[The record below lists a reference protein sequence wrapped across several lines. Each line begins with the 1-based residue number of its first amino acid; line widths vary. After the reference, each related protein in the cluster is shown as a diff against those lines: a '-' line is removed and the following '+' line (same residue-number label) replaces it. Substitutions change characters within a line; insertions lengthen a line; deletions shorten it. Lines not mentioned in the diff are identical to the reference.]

1 MIKIMAKDIPDY
13 MRGFDLDEDYGITA
27 VSSAPKTEVKPS
39 VDKKDI
45 ESLGQQTS
53 LEISKVKS
61 DVQSIKSMMN
71 EVMQIVAEKDSITKE
86 VQSADITNRFKAI
99 EKVIIPFLYNLQ
111 KTDEPYIHWPNRGP
125 IIKAQIE
132 KLLKLTRG

>member
-1 MIKIMAKDIPDY
+1 MAKDIPDY

-71 EVMQIVAEKDSITKE
+71 EVMQIVAEKDTITKE
-86 VQSADITNRFKAI
+86 VQSADITDRFKNI

-132 KLLKLTRG
+132 KLLKLTIG

>member
-1 MIKIMAKDIPDY
+1 MAKDIPDY

-71 EVMQIVAEKDSITKE
+71 EVMQIVAEKDTITKE
-86 VQSADITNRFKAI
+86 VQNTDITNRFKAI

-125 IIKAQIE
+125 IIKGQID
-132 KLLKLTRG
+132 KLMKLTRG

>member
-1 MIKIMAKDIPDY
+1 MAKDIPDY

-71 EVMQIVAEKDSITKE
+71 EVMQIVAEKDTITKD
-86 VQSADITNRFKAI
+86 VQTADITNRFKAI

>member
-1 MIKIMAKDIPDY
+1 MAKDIPDY

-132 KLLKLTRG
+132 KLLKLKRGQ

>member
-1 MIKIMAKDIPDY
+1 MAKDIPDY

-71 EVMQIVAEKDSITKE
+71 EVMQIVAEKDTITKE
-86 VQSADITNRFKAI
+86 VQNADVEKRFKSI

>member
-1 MIKIMAKDIPDY
+1 MAKDIPDY
-13 MRGFDLDEDYGITA
+13 MRGFDLDEDFGITA

-71 EVMQIVAEKDSITKE
+71 EVMQIVAEKDTITKE
-86 VQSADITNRFKAI
+86 VQNADITNRFKAI

-125 IIKAQIE
+125 IIKAQMDKI
-132 KLLKLTRG
+132 LKLTRG